1 MLSAPSGGFGG
12 VAVLCQGAA
21 LALGGAGGA
30 GIPAEEHHPVAEVVG
45 LLGRD
50 PLPQLPLHLKGI
62 RWPPVTMSSE
72 VLTFFRATISP
83 KIVSSTR

>member
-1 MLSAPSGGFGG
+1 MG
-12 VAVLCQGAA
+12 GAA
-21 LALGGAGGA
+21 KVMRPTHGPPVYTTLAEPV
-30 GIPAEEHHPVAEVVG
+30 IPPHQVASSVPT
-45 LLGRD
+45 RMM
-50 PLPQLPLHLKGI
+50 KGM